1 MIPQFQMSDE
11 DRKTAQARSA
21 EVRMARAK
29 LRKALKS
36 GDLSI
41 TDFFAQVDAGDTVAG
56 RMRLHS
62 FLRALPRVGK
72 VTAETFIAES
82 KIPSN
87 HFMKGLGVRQ
97 RKAILDRFGA

>member
-36 GDLSI
+36 GDVSI
-41 TDFFAQVDAGDTVAG
+41 IDFFAQVDAGNTIAG

-62 FLRALPRVGK
+62 FLLALPGVGK
-72 VTAETFIAES
+72 TTADKFIADS

-87 HFMKGLGVRQ
+87 HFMTGLGVRQ
-97 RKAILDRFGA
+97 RKAVLDRFGA